1 MELRE
6 ELSRSILTKL
16 SEKKDPLEG
25 FYALDETKEA
35 ILAVAIS
42 GRHLLLEGPPGI
54 GKTTVARI
62 LAGLLPSMYV
72 VSGCRYNCDPQN
84 PQCPE
89 CLGIDPL
96 PEPVLIESRGR
107 FVRVQGS
114 PELMPEDLLG
124 DIDDLPAFTTR

>member
-42 GRHLLLEGPPGI
+42 GRHLLLDTCRSL
-54 GKTTVARI
+54 TTNVR
-62 LAGLLPSMYV
+62 
-72 VSGCRYNCDPQN
+72 
-84 PQCPE
+84 
-89 CLGIDPL
+89 CLRL
-96 PEPVLIESRGR
+96 QV
-107 FVRVQGS
+107 
-114 PELMPEDLLG
+114 
-124 DIDDLPAFTTR
+124 